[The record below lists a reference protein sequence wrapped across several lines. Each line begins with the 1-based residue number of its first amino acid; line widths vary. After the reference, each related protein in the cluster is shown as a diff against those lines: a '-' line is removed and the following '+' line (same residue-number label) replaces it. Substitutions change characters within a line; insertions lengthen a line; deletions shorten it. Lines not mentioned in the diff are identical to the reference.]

1 MSHQIDFLP
10 EDYLEKKS
18 QKRTNIICLF
28 LFVIVAAGVGTAFLL
43 TEQRNHA
50 VEVASQAMN
59 AKMAHASKA
68 LKQLELL
75 ENKKKLMNDKAA
87 ISAILIEPVPRS
99 LLLATITNDLPAGM
113 SLLEFTLAS
122 KEIMPKV
129 EPTDKKKSR
138 KVKKN
143 TVKKVVA
150 PKCYETT
157 IEVTGLAFS
166 DLEVATLIANLGQS
180 FLFDQVTPV
189 FTEAHEIDEVVMR
202 RFKLRISLDPTIR
215 ADKESVELVQKNHV
229 EGF

>member
-59 AKMAHASKA
+59 TKMAHASKA
-68 LKQLELL
+68 LKQFELL
-75 ENKKKLMNDKAA
+75 ETKKKQMNDKAA

-129 EPTDKKKSR
+129 IPSKKKSR
-138 KVKKN
+138 KIKKD

-150 PKCYETT
+150 PKCYETI
-157 IEVTGLAFS
+157 IEVIGLAYT
-166 DLEVATLIANLGQS
+166 DLEVATLIANLGRS
-180 FLFDQVTPV
+180 FLFDQVTPI
-189 FTEAHEIDEVVMR
+189 FTEVHEIDEVVMR

-215 ADKESVELVQKNHV
+215 ADKESVELVQKSHIT
-229 EGF
+229 GL